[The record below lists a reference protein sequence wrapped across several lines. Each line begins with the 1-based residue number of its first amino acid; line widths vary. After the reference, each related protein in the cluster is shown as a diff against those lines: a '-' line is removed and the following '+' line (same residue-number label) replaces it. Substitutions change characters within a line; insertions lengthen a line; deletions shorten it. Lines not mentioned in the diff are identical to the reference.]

1 MAPFLSNRERGELKK
16 AHKQEHLRR
25 HADRIKAI
33 LLLDSG
39 WSYEKVAEAL
49 LLDDQTVRNYEK
61 TYQTRGIDG
70 LLTDNY
76 IGCVPKLSTEQD
88 EQLKEHLRKNTYS
101 TAKEIAVYVKQTFQV
116 VYTAEGMVH
125 TLHRLGFVYKKTT
138 PIPGK
143 AEPEKQKEF
152 IECYHRLKNEKSSED
167 KIFFMDSTH
176 PQHNPMPAYCWIE
189 KGTTKEIPTNTGRER
204 INLNGAIDIESHE
217 VVIREDKSIN
227 AQSTIELFKEIEEK
241 NPKAST
247 IYIISDNARYYRAK
261 LVKTYLENSRI
272 ELVFLPPYS
281 PNLNLIE
288 RVWKFFHEKTLYN
301 IYYDT
306 YKKFKDACLNFFA
319 NIRHYKEKL
328 CSLLTENFQII
339 GEHISKT

>member
-1 MAPFLSNRERGELKK
+1 MTQFLRDRERGELKK

-61 TYQTRGIDG
+61 AYQSGGIDG

-76 IGCVPKLSTEQD
+76 IGCVSKLSSKE
-88 EQLKEHLRKNTYS
+88 EEELKEHLRKNAYG
-101 TAKEIAVYVKQTFQV
+101 TAKEIVAYVKQTFEV
-116 VYTAEGMVH
+116 IYTVEGIAH

-138 PIPGK
+138 PVPGK

-152 IECYHRLKNEKSSED
+152 IERYHQLKSDKSSKD
-167 KIFFMDSTH
+167 KIFFMDGTH

-189 KGTTKEIPTNTGRER
+189 KGTIKEIPTNTGRER
-204 INLNGAIDIESHE
+204 INSNGAIDVESHE

-227 AQSTIELFKEIEEK
+227 AQSTVELFKEIEEK
-241 NPKAST
+241 NPEAPT
-247 IYIISDNARYYRAK
+247 LYIISDNARYYRAK
-261 LVKTYLENSRI
+261 LVKTYLEKSRI
-272 ELVFLPPYS
+272 KLVFLPPYS

-301 IYYDT
+301 TYYDT

-319 NIRHYKEKL
+319 NIHQYKEKL

-339 GEHISKT
+339 GEHFSKT